1 MRLPGSAR
9 RATCSGARSTT
20 RAFSR
25 PGSTGASTRSGRLL
39 EVATVE
45 EALAD
50 PMAADTLPPRA
61 RWYGMQWEIY
71 SPPASAGGLP
81 AFGHRGATGTLGMAI
96 PGRNA
101 IVVFLTNSNETEV
114 VEEVIDAALEMF
126 GS

>member
-1 MRLPGSAR
+1 MLP
-9 RATCSGARSTT
+9 T
-20 RAFSR
+20 
-25 PGSTGASTRSGRLL
+25 
-39 EVATVE
+39 
-45 EALAD
+45 
-50 PMAADTLPPRA
+50 RA

-71 SPPASAGGLP
+71 APPQQADGGLP

-101 IVVFLTNSNETEV
+101 IVIYLTNSNETEV